1 MTHTLHQ
8 TYVKQHL
15 WVCVNVLKC
24 IIICIYLS
32 ERVQHAHTTFAV
44 KCIMSFNSSTPK
56 MDGSYNSCIL
66 ATAKKPSQRRWLSS
80 GWDQAHDSTP
90 TPGGETAELSSQPK
104 YSKYVLF
111 TYSNKA
117 KQVEKTTKT
126 KLKLSPGQKSFNN
139 PQPTFPENK
148 TDTLY
153 YQHEYLQYSQ
163 MIQDG
168 SFQNAKHV
176 LFHYYC
182 TVKMTPIT
190 QKNEHKFQ
198 APPLWQLVCCVDTE
212 SLDYREVKHEIY
224 SGPSSVCMKEMDRRL
239 YMRSGHSQL

>member
-1 MTHTLHQ
+1 MVLITAVSQQLQ
-8 TYVKQHL
+8 KNPVKG
-15 WVCVNVLKC
+15 
-24 IIICIYLS
+24 
-32 ERVQHAHTTFAV
+32 
-44 KCIMSFNSSTPK
+44 
-56 MDGSYNSCIL
+56 DGSVL
-66 ATAKKPSQRRWLSS
+66 AEIRPMTVLQRQAGKQLSS
-80 GWDQAHDSTP
+80 AVSQNTP
-90 TPGGETAELSSQPK
+90 NTF
-104 YSKYVLF
+104 YSRIQTKQ
-111 TYSNKA
+111 NKQ
-117 KQVEKTTKT
+117 KKHKKTKT

-239 YMRSGHSQL
+239 YMRSGHSQLQHSRVGSGVSPKCLTEHVVSFSILNCIQRKQDKILNKR